1 MADLVTGEAVVLEL
15 RLARLPSRAIAIS
28 VDLFV
33 QVCMLYGVLF
43 LVGTATVANDGALVA
58 AVALVGTVLV
68 LVGYPVLFE
77 TLTRGKSLGKLVF
90 GLRVVQEDGG
100 PVRFRQSLIRALAG
114 VFVDFWATFG
124 AGAILSSLLNAKGK
138 RVGDILAGTVVIL
151 ERVPSRRS
159 AAPTVPPALTAWAR
173 SLDVTRLPDA
183 LAIEA
188 RQYLSRQ
195 GELAPEV
202 VDGLGRRIATEISQ
216 YVSPPAPPGTPA
228 PAYIAAV
235 LAERRERD
243 LRRYAASASTRPPAV
258 PTPVA
263 ASTQPPPAA
272 PPPVSPPGPDGG
284 FAPPA

>member
-1 MADLVTGEAVVLEL
+1 MADLVTGEAVLLEL
-15 RLARLPSRAIAIS
+15 RLAKLPSRAIAVF

-33 QVCMLYGVLF
+33 QVLLLYGILF
-43 LVGTATVANDGALVA
+43 LVGTTSLAIDGALLA

-77 TLTRGKSLGKLVF
+77 TLTRGKSLGKLIF
-90 GLRVVQEDGG
+90 GLRVVREDGG

-124 AGAILSSLLNAKGK
+124 AGAILSSLLSAKGK
-138 RVGDILAGTVVIL
+138 RVGDILAGTVVVL
-151 ERVPSRRS
+151 ERVPVRRTTP
-159 AAPTVPPALTAWAR
+159 PTVPPALAAWAR
-173 SLDVTRLPDA
+173 SLDVTRLPDP

-188 RQYLSRQ
+188 RQYLGRQ

-202 VDGLGRRIATEISQ
+202 ADGLGRRIATEIAE

-243 LRRYAASASTRPPAV
+243 LRRYAAATPTLASTPPSQRAQPTA
-258 PTPVA
+258 PTPA
-263 ASTQPPPAA
+263 ETPLS
-272 PPPVSPPGPDGG
+272 GG
-284 FAPPA
+284 FAPPS

>member
-1 MADLVTGEAVVLEL
+1 MADLVTGEAVLLEL
-15 RLARLPSRAIAIS
+15 RLAKLPSRAIAVF

-33 QVCMLYGVLF
+33 QVLLLYGILS
-43 LVGTATVANDGALVA
+43 LVGTTSLAIDGALLA

-77 TLTRGKSLGKLVF
+77 TLTRGKSLGKLIF

-124 AGAILSSLLNAKGK
+124 AGAILSSLLSAKGK
-138 RVGDILAGTVVIL
+138 RVGDILAGTVVVL
-151 ERVPSRRS
+151 ERIPVRRT
-159 AAPTVPPALTAWAR
+159 APPTVPPVLAAWAR
-173 SLDVTRLPDA
+173 SLDVTRLPDP

-188 RQYLSRQ
+188 RQYLGRQ

-202 VDGLGRRIATEISQ
+202 ADGLGRRIATEIAQ

-243 LRRYAASASTRPPAV
+243 LRRYAALTPTLA
-258 PTPVA
+258 PTPPSRQA
-263 ASTQPPPAA
+263 QPAA
-272 PPPVSPPGPDGG
+272 PPPAETPLSGG
-284 FAPPA
+284 FAPPS

>member
-1 MADLVTGEAVVLEL
+1 MADLVTGEAVVLDL
-15 RLARLPSRAIAIS
+15 RLARLPSRAVAIS
-28 VDLFV
+28 LDLFV
-33 QVCMLYGVLF
+33 QVCMLYGLMF

-138 RVGDILAGTVVIL
+138 RVGDILAGTVVVL
-151 ERVPSRRS
+151 ERVPSRRA
-159 AAPTVPPALTAWAR
+159 AAPTVPPALAAWAR

-188 RQYLSRQ
+188 RQYLGRQ

-216 YVSPPAPPGTPA
+216 YVSPPAPPNAGARVHRRRPRRAPRADLRGYAARVPAGLANPALGRPRTAA
-228 PAYIAAV
+228 PAA
-235 LAERRERD
+235 
-243 LRRYAASASTRPPAV
+243 
-258 PTPVA
+258 
-263 ASTQPPPAA
+263 
-272 PPPVSPPGPDGG
+272 G
-284 FAPPA
+284 

>member
-1 MADLVTGEAVVLEL
+1 M
-15 RLARLPSRAIAIS
+15 
-28 VDLFV
+28 
-33 QVCMLYGVLF
+33 F

-138 RVGDILAGTVVIL
+138 RVGDILAGTVVVL
-151 ERVPSRRS
+151 ERVPSRRA
-159 AAPTVPPALTAWAR
+159 AAPDCPAC
-173 SLDVTRLPDA
+173 P
-183 LAIEA
+183 
-188 RQYLSRQ
+188 
-195 GELAPEV
+195 G
-202 VDGLGRRIATEISQ
+202 GLGTQPGRD
-216 YVSPPAPPGTPA
+216 PAAGCAGDRGPAVPRSAGRARPGSRGRFGPTHRHRDLSVRQPAGTARPGCA

-235 LAERRERD
+235 LAERREQD
-243 LRRYAASASTRPPAV
+243 LRVTPPESPPGLRTPPSERPR
-258 PTPVA
+258 T
-263 ASTQPPPAA
+263 AA
-272 PPPVSPPGPDGG
+272 PPPAETPRSGG
-284 FAPPA
+284 FARPHDGMASVTCQNVTRL

>member
-1 MADLVTGEAVVLEL
+1 MF
-15 RLARLPSRAIAIS
+15 

-33 QVCMLYGVLF
+33 QVLLLYGMLF
-43 LVGTATVANDGALVA
+43 LVGTTSLAIDGALLA

-77 TLTRGKSLGKLVF
+77 TLTRGKSLGKLIF

-124 AGAILSSLLNAKGK
+124 AGAILSSLLSAKGK
-138 RVGDILAGTVVIL
+138 RVGDILAGTVVVL
-151 ERVPSRRS
+151 ERVPVRRT
-159 AAPTVPPALTAWAR
+159 APPTVPPALAAWAR
-173 SLDVTRLPDA
+173 SLDVTRLPDP

-188 RQYLSRQ
+188 RQYLGRQ

-202 VDGLGRRIATEISQ
+202 ADGLGRRIATEIAQ

-243 LRRYAASASTRPPAV
+243 LRRYAAATPTLA
-258 PTPVA
+258 PTPPSRRA
-263 ASTQPPPAA
+263 QPA
-272 PPPVSPPGPDGG
+272 PPPQVETPLSGG
-284 FAPPA
+284 FTPPS

>member
-15 RLARLPSRAIAIS
+15 RLAKLPSRAIAIFI
-28 VDLFV
+28 DLFV
-33 QVCMLYGVLF
+33 QVSMLYGVTF
-43 LVGTATVANDGALVA
+43 LAGTAAPANDGALVA
-58 AVALVGTVLV
+58 AVALVGSIAV

-77 TLTRGKSLGKLVF
+77 SLSRGKSLGKLVL

-114 VFVDFWATFG
+114 VFVDFWSTFG
-124 AGAILSSLLNAKGK
+124 AGAILSSLLSAKGK
-138 RVGDILAGTVVIL
+138 RVGDILAGTVVVL
-151 ERVPSRRS
+151 ERVPVRRT
-159 AAPTVPPALTAWAR
+159 AAPSVPPALAAWAR
-173 SLDVTRLPDA
+173 SLDVARLPDP

-195 GELAPEV
+195 RELAPDV
-202 VDGLGRRIATEISQ
+202 ADGVGRRIATEMSR

-243 LRRYAASASTRPPAV
+243 LRRYAASASTTG
-258 PTPVA
+258 PTTPQQPVA
-263 ASTQPPPAA
+263 T
-272 PPPVSPPGPDGG
+272 PPVQVQPARSGDG